1 MKILITYAVEGE
13 RFQLNIENAD
23 IKYLYTGIG
32 KVRAAMMLMKAI
44 CEDRPDVVIN
54 IGTAGTLNHH
64 IGDIFV
70 CHHFID
76 RDLEKVNL
84 PEICYEIEFS
94 GKMGIKAV
102 DEADNIGICN
112 TGDGFITEV
121 IDFKGDVIDMESFA
135 QADVCKEMKIPFVA
149 VKYITDIIGN
159 NSKDIWIDKLRDAC
173 EGLMKFF
180 V

>member
-1 MKILITYAVEGE
+1 MKILVTYAIESE
-13 RFQLNIENAD
+13 RFPLKIKDAD
-23 IKYLYTGIG
+23 IKYLCTGIG
-32 KVRAAMMLMKAI
+32 KVHAAMMLMKAI
-44 CEDRPDVVIN
+44 CEDRPDMVMN
-54 IGTAGTLNHH
+54 IGTSATLNHH

-84 PEICYEIEFS
+84 PEICCEIEFS

-102 DEADNIGICN
+102 DEADKKGICN
-112 TGDGFITEV
+112 TGDGFVTEI

-135 QADVCKEMKIPFVA
+135 QATVCKEMKIPFVA
-149 VKYITDIIGN
+149 VKYVTDIIGK
-159 NSKDIWIDKLRDAC
+159 NSKEIWIDKLHDAR
-173 EGLMKFF
+173 EGLMRFF